1 VRERSQVALTDKRA
15 AEVHGGLMQLGAA
28 LPSQSQAAEEVQPG
42 EAPFDHPPQAT
53 EAGAVF
59 WHGAR

>member
-1 VRERSQVALTDKRA
+1 
-15 AEVHGGLMQLGAA
+15 MQLGAA